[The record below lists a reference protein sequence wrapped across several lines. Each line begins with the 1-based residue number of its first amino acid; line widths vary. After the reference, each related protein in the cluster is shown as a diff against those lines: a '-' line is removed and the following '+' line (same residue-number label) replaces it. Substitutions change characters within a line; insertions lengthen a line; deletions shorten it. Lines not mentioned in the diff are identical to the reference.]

1 LQEQEQEQ
9 NKGGGS
15 EDEDEDAAPL
25 SLCEVQSGSPSASPA
40 VQSARESFETKGY
53 AKLPRLLSLDA
64 CKFAARHF
72 EALHTLEE
80 EHGGSYRDAPQK
92 WEQV

>member
-1 LQEQEQEQ
+1 
-9 NKGGGS
+9 
-15 EDEDEDAAPL
+15 
-25 SLCEVQSGSPSASPA
+25 